1 MNDIEHFNK
10 LGVLDIL
17 LSDMSTKKNI
27 VWATSSYASNG
38 YGYEPENQI
47 ESKLITG
54 NHLGIIKTRAE
65 KATEEQV
72 SLTRSFA
79 EVFTPTWICKL
90 MIDEAYVQ
98 GGWATLEDIKAKR
111 DYIRSTCLEI
121 TCGEAPFIVNRYDAS
136 DGSFV
141 PVPERIG
148 VLDRKLKVVKDIT
161 ESRDAWKK
169 WATIALKSVY
179 GYEYQGDNLLIA
191 RLNVLKSIEEA
202 IEDAG
207 WIPLKKVELKNFAR
221 IIAKNFWQMDGLNYC
236 VPYKALDE
244 VSDQLTLWDM
254 LDFNSDNPTIE
265 PRENVLAQTYDWAI
279 NRIIDFR
286 DIVKGWNKMKF
297 DFVIGNPPY
306 QESGTT
312 NNKAEAIY
320 PYFYDSV
327 ADVTDRYMLITP
339 ARFLFN
345 AGLTPKKWN
354 QKMLSDTH
362 LKIEKY
368 FQDSSE
374 VFPNTNINGGV
385 VITYHDVTQEYEPIG
400 MFIPDETFRKIAN
413 RFNHLGTES
422 MSSIIYGGRS
432 DLKFND
438 VFLNDYPET
447 PDRILKLLQS
457 KHKEIKKLGPN
468 EEYELKSSSFERTP
482 YAFENVE
489 PESIKD
495 YYKILGV
502 EKGKRVY
509 KWVLKKYLSP
519 RYPDNNNIG
528 SFKVLLS
535 NADGAAGQI
544 GKPVPA
550 RIIGKPII
558 AEPFTSSFPTFMSI
572 GKFDTKDE
580 AQAVEKYIKTKF
592 VRVLLGVL
600 KVTQHITPATWKYVP
615 LQDFTSASDLD
626 WSKSI
631 PEIDQQLYKK
641 YDLSPE
647 EIEFIETHVK
657 EMD

>member
-1 MNDIEHFNK
+1 MSTGIISIVNDIEHFNK

-306 QESGTT
+306 QDDSSPSTR
-312 NNKAEAIY
+312 KPPIY
-320 PYFYDSV
+320 DKFMDAAYEVS
-327 ADVTDRYMLITP
+327 DRVEVITP

-345 AGLTPKKWN
+345 AGQTPKAWN
-354 QKMLSDTH
+354 RKMLNDPH
-362 LKIEKY
+362 LKVVMYEP
-368 FQDSSE
+368 DGAS
-374 VFPNTNINGGV
+374 VFPSTEIKGGV
-385 VITYHDVTQEYEPIG
+385 AITYHDSTKDFGKIG
-400 MFIPDETFRKIAN
+400 TFTAYDEIN
-413 RFNHLGTES
+413 S
-422 MSSIIYGGRS
+422 
-432 DLKFND
+432 
-438 VFLNDYPET
+438 
-447 PDRILKLLQS
+447 
-457 KHKEIKKLGPN
+457 
-468 EEYELKSSSFERTP
+468 
-482 YAFENVE
+482 
-489 PESIKD
+489 
-495 YYKILGV
+495 
-502 EKGKRVY
+502 
-509 KWVLKKYLSP
+509 VLKKIATDLDQGDMSQIVSARGLYRLNDLFFDEYLFASKRLGKGTGNMLVSNIFEKVPEAFVDSSDSDDYLSLYG
-519 RYPDNNNIG
+519 RLDNRRTKKYIEKKFVNDNPYIG
-528 SFKVLLS
+528 TFNVLIPKSSGSGVFGEAL
-535 NADGAAGQI
+535 NGLMILEPNEGALD
-544 GKPVPA
+544 
-550 RIIGKPII
+550 
-558 AEPFTSSFPTFMSI
+558 TYMSI
-572 GKFDTKDE
+572 GQFPTKQE
-580 AQAVEKYIKTKF
+580 AENLMSYMKTKF
-592 VRVLLGVL
+592 FRALLNAK
-600 KVTQHITPATWKYVP
+600 KVTQDNARSVWVLVP
-615 LQDFTSASDLD
+615 LQDFTPASDID

>member
-98 GGWATLEDIKAKR
+98 GGWATLEDVKAKR

-286 DIVKGWNKMKF
+286 GIVKGWHKMKF

-306 QESGTT
+306 QEEAATT
-312 NNKAEAIY
+312 KDPKSNGQKRTRNIFHKFQMGVDEVAKRSSVLIY
-320 PYFYDSV
+320 PAGRWIHRSGKGM
-327 ADVTDRYMLITP
+327 ADFGLRQINDPHLSKLIVYP
-339 ARFLFN
+339 N
-345 AGLTPKKWN
+345 A
-354 QKMLSDTH
+354 D
-362 LKIEKY
+362 
-368 FQDSSE
+368 E
-374 VFPNTNINGGV
+374 VFDKVAIADGISIVIKNFTKVDHGFVYEYVSQGETVEVELDNPGDTLLPINPKDLSV
-385 VITYHDVTQEYEPIG
+385 VSKAMSFVKDHDLSFMNSRILPQKLYGIESNFVEEN
-400 MFIPDETFRKIAN
+400 PDA
-413 RFNHLGTES
+413 
-422 MSSIIYGGRS
+422 
-432 DLKFND
+432 
-438 VFLNDYPET
+438 
-447 PDRILKLLQS
+447 LKLLEDDS
-457 KHKEIKKLGPN
+457 ILGEGDIRFFVNDKAGKSGRATWFYGSRDLVPKSQ
-468 EEYELKSSSFERTP
+468 EYIDQWQVIVSSANAGGQKRDRQLELLDNRSVFGRSRVALGSFETKQE
-482 YAFENVE
+482 AENFYEYV
-489 PESIKD
+489 D
-495 YYKILGV
+495 TC
-502 EKGKRVY
+502 
-509 KWVLKKYLSP
+509 
-519 RYPDNNNIG
+519 
-528 SFKVLLS
+528 
-535 NADGAAGQI
+535 
-544 GKPVPA
+544 
-550 RIIGKPII
+550 IIQ
-558 AEPFTSSFPTFMSI
+558 FLFLMT
-572 GKFDTKDE
+572 DE
-580 AQAVEKYIKTKF
+580 ALSSLGKNVPD
-592 VRVLLGVL
+592 VLD
-600 KVTQHITPATWKYVP
+600 YS
-615 LQDFTSASDLD
+615 DSSALLDYSKDLD
-626 WSKSI
+626 K
-631 PEIDQQLYKK
+631 QLKELL
-641 YDLSPE
+641 DLTDDE
-647 EIEFIETHVK
+647 YQHVINRVTFLH
-657 EMD
+657 DGRRQS